1 MKKVLLVAMVLMSA
15 FVMTSCGEDDK
26 NELDDIR
33 EQFEIIKSRTTEK
46 EETKEKS
53 AVPKGDER
61 RPGESVEDWLKRLR
75 WKLRNDILGNNR

>member
-33 EQFEIIKSRTTEK
+33 DQFEIIQSRTTEK

-53 AVPKGDER
+53 AVPEGDER
-61 RPGESVEDWLKRLR
+61 REGESAEDWMRRLK
-75 WKLRNDILGNNR
+75 WKLRKDILGL